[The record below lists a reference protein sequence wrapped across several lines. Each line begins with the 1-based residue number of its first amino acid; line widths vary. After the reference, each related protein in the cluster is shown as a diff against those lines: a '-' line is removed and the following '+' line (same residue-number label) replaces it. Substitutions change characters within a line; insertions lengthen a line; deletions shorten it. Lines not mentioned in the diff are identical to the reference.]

1 MRVRLPQNAAFSGI
15 TASRHIAP
23 NKLSKPKISIPT
35 EKHQVARERF
45 LRHAAMAASAK
56 LKAPATKA
64 RIVFG
69 LTNYFSLTSCIALQ
83 TQRLPELSADKKVA
97 NVISPIQGKKP
108 PPAT

>member
-1 MRVRLPQNAAFSGI
+1 MPGKKDFAMRVRLPQNAAFSGI
-15 TASRHIAP
+15 TASLHIAP

-45 LRHAAMAASAK
+45 LRHAAMAASAR

-69 LTNYFSLTSCIALQ
+69 LTNYF
-83 TQRLPELSADKKVA
+83 
-97 NVISPIQGKKP
+97 
-108 PPAT
+108 

>member
-23 NKLSKPKISIPT
+23 NKFSKPKISIPT

-45 LRHAAMAASAK
+45 LRHAAMAASVK
-56 LKAPATKA
+56 LKAPATTA

-69 LTNYFSLTSCIALQ
+69 LTNFF
-83 TQRLPELSADKKVA
+83 
-97 NVISPIQGKKP
+97 
-108 PPAT
+108 